1 MSFNISAWSI
11 KKPVPTI
18 VLFLIL
24 TVVGW
29 FSFISLGIDTNPNVD
44 IPAVSVTV
52 TQPGAGPVELESQV
66 TKKIEDAVAGL
77 GNIDNMISKVTDGNS
92 TTTINFLLGTNS
104 DRATNDVRNAIAQ
117 IRQSLPQDI
126 NDPIVQRLDFAG
138 GPIITYVVKSDRRSV
153 EELSNLVDQTISR
166 ALLAVKGVAQIKR
179 VGGVDREIRINLNPD
194 RLQSLGITAT
204 QVNDQIRAFNINLP
218 GGRAEL
224 GGSEQ
229 SIRTLGNAASVG
241 VLKTYEIVLPGGGS
255 VPLSSLGTVEDK
267 FGDVRQTASLNNQP
281 VVAFQVLRSTGSVM
295 VTVESGV
302 KAAVNELEKTL
313 PPDVKLDLIFT
324 RADVVRQSYEST
336 IDELIQA
343 SVLAVIVIMIFLR
356 DWRATL
362 ITAVALPLSM
372 IPTFAVQQALG
383 YTLNNMTLLALAL
396 AVGNLVDDAVVEI
409 ENMERHIAMGKSP
422 LQAAYDSSDEV
433 GLAVMASSATIIAV
447 FMPVA
452 FMGGIPGQF
461 FQPFGF
467 TVAISTIFSTLVAR
481 MVTPMMGAYL
491 LKDKDHTHHSKGTQE
506 QHQTRVIRFFNF
518 KFTLPTSK
526 QRTKKL
532 RTHNSATP
540 VRSSRETLSAVAHGG
555 NPQDR
560 AASPRDWLLST
571 IKPRGFQPYKLLL
584 QWALRHRLTTIA
596 IALAF
601 FIASLMLV
609 PLIPKGFVDD
619 GDYGLSSIA
628 IEIPPGSTL
637 ADMNQVVTQTTNILL
652 KNPVV
657 EQVLATED
665 LNTANLAVN
674 LKPKEERKIS
684 QKQFEEQIRP
694 LFQQIPGAR
703 ISFQSQ
709 VPGDSR
715 KGLSIVLRSENPEA
729 LRQAAEA
736 LEKQMRTLSGLVEV
750 SSSASL
756 VKPEILVIPDPQRA
770 ADLGVT
776 VQAIARTASLATIG
790 DNDANL
796 AKYNLSDRQIPIR
809 VQIDPKARA
818 DINNIKNLQV
828 PSQNGSLV
836 PLLAVADIR
845 FGSGPA
851 TINRYDR
858 ARQVAV
864 EANLQGIALG
874 EAVQAVNKL
883 PIMQNLPPGVVQ
895 QPSGG
900 AKIMQDIFR
909 GFGSALGLA
918 ILCIYAILVLLYN
931 NFFHPL
937 SIMAALPFC
946 LGGALVALM
955 LVQKPLGLYALIGIV
970 LLLGIVTKNSIL
982 LVDYTII
989 NMQEGKSQRQA
1000 LIEAGVSRLRPIMMT
1015 SLATIAGTLPL
1026 ALGIGAGSEVRQP
1039 MGIAIMG
1046 GFTTSTL
1053 LTLVVVPVIFSY
1065 IDNFQRWIINTLRYG
1080 FGKKPPRASSDEHE
1094 VISLP
1099 SEREKSAS

>member
-29 FSFISLGIDTNPNVD
+29 LSFISLGIDTNPNIDV
-44 IPAVSVTV
+44 PAVSVTV
-52 TQPGAGPVELESQV
+52 TQPGAGPAELESQV

-77 GNIDNMISKVTDGNS
+77 GNIDNLISSVSDGKS
-92 TTTINFLLGTNS
+92 TTTINFVLGTNS

-117 IRQSLPQDI
+117 IRQNLPQDI
-126 NDPIVQRLDFAG
+126 NDPVVQRLEFAG
-138 GPIITYVVKSDRRSV
+138 GPIIFYAVKSDQRSV
-153 EELSNLVDQTISR
+153 EELSNIVDQTISR
-166 ALLAVKGVAQIKR
+166 ALLAVKGVAQVKR
-179 VGGVDREIRINLNPD
+179 IGGVDREIRINLDPD

-204 QVNDQIRAFNINLP
+204 QVNDQIRALNINLP
-218 GGRAEL
+218 GGRAEV

-229 SIRTLGNAASVG
+229 AIRTLGSAASVN
-241 VLKTYEIVLPGGGS
+241 VLQTYEILLPNGGS
-255 VPLSSLGTVEDK
+255 VPLSSLGKVEDK
-267 FGDVRQTASLNNQP
+267 YADVRQTARLDNQP
-281 VVAFQVLRSTGSVM
+281 VVAFQVLRSTGSV
-295 VTVESGV
+295 VVSVEQGV
-302 KAAVNELEKTL
+302 KAAVAELQKTL
-313 PPDVKLDLIFT
+313 PPDIKIELIFT
-324 RADVVRQSYEST
+324 RADIIRQSYQST

-343 SVLAVIVIMIFLR
+343 SILAIIVILIFLR

-422 LQAAYDSSDEV
+422 WEAAFDSSDEV

-447 FMPVA
+447 FLPVA
-452 FMGGIPGQF
+452 FMGGVPGQF
-461 FQPFGF
+461 FQPFGV
-467 TVAISTIFSTLVAR
+467 TVAVSTIFSTMVAR
-481 MVTPMMGAYL
+481 MITPMMGAYL
-491 LKDKDHTHHSKGTQE
+491 LKDKK
-506 QHQTRVIRFFNF
+506 HQ
-518 KFTLPTSK
+518 S
-526 QRTKKL
+526 
-532 RTHNSATP
+532 SATDAKN
-540 VRSSRETLSAVAHGG
+540 RLS
-555 NPQDR
+555 QIFYR
-560 AASPRDWLLST
+560 Q
-571 IKPRGFQPYKLLL
+571 IKKQPAKHQFQPYKSLL
-584 QWALRHRLTTIA
+584 QTALRHKLTTIA
-596 IALAF
+596 IAMAF

-619 GDYGLSSIA
+619 GDFGISNVSI
-628 IEIPPGSTL
+628 EVPPGSTL
-637 ADMNQVVTQTTNILL
+637 EDVNKVVTQATDIIRQ
-652 KNPVV
+652 NPVV
-657 EQVLATED
+657 EKVLATEEINSAT
-665 LNTANLAVN
+665 LSIQ
-674 LKPKEERKIS
+674 LKPKEERNIS

-694 LFQQIPGAR
+694 LFQEIPGAR

-709 VPGDSR
+709 GPGDSR
-715 KGLSIVLRSENPEA
+715 KGLSIVLRSENPAA
-729 LRQAAEA
+729 LTQAAND
-736 LEKQMRTLSGLVEV
+736 LEQQMRNLPGLVEV
-750 SSSASL
+750 SSTASL
-756 VKPEILVIPDPQRA
+756 VKPEILVIPNPQRA

-796 AKYNLSDRQIPIR
+796 AKFNLSDRQIPIR
-809 VQIDPKARA
+809 IQINPTARA

-836 PLLAVADIR
+836 PLVAVADIK

-851 TINRYDR
+851 TISRYDR

-864 EANLQGIALG
+864 EANLQGISLG
-874 EAVQAVNKL
+874 EAVKTVNQL
-883 PIMQNLPPGVVQ
+883 PVMQNLPPGVVQ
-895 QPSGG
+895 QPSGS
-900 AKIMQDIFR
+900 AKIMQEIFGR
-909 GFGSALGLA
+909 FGGALALA
-918 ILCIYAILVLLYN
+918 IMCIYAILVLLYN
-931 NFFHPL
+931 NFLHPL

-955 LVQKPLGLYALIGIV
+955 IAQKPLGIYALIGIV
-970 LLLGIVTKNSIL
+970 LLMGIVTKNSIL

-989 NMQEGKSQRQA
+989 NMQEGQNQRQA

-1065 IDNFQRWIINTLRYG
+1065 IDNFQNWILNILRYG
-1080 FGKKPPRASSDEHE
+1080 FGKKPPVAEKE
-1094 VISLP
+1094 VRGVRSP
-1099 SEREKSAS
+1099 NKTSVSEIQN

>member
-18 VLFLIL
+18 VLFLVL

-29 FSFISLGIDTNPNVD
+29 FSFISLGIDINPNIDV
-44 IPAVSVTV
+44 PTVSIKV
-52 TQPGAGPVELESQV
+52 TQPGAGPAELESQV

-77 GNIDNMISKVTDGNS
+77 GNIDFMISTVSDGNS
-92 TTTINFLLGTNS
+92 KTTINFVLGTDS
-104 DRATNDVRNAIAQ
+104 DRGTNDVRNAIAQ
-117 IRQSLPQDI
+117 IRQDLPQDI
-126 NDPIVQRLDFAG
+126 NDPVVERLDFSG
-138 GPIITYVVKSDRRSV
+138 GPVITYAVKSDRRSV

-166 ALLAVKGVAQIKR
+166 ALLGVRGVAQIQR

-194 RLQSLGITAT
+194 RLQSLAITAT
-204 QVNDQIRAFNINLP
+204 QVNDQIRALNINLP
-218 GGRAEL
+218 GGRAEV

-229 SIRTLGNAASVG
+229 SIRTLGSATSVDI
-241 VLKTYEIVLPGGGS
+241 LKTYEILLPQGGS

-267 FGDVRQTASLNNQP
+267 FGDVRQAASLNNQP
-281 VVAFQVLRSTGSVM
+281 VVAFQVLRSTGSVL
-295 VTVESGV
+295 VTVEQGV
-302 KAAVNELEKTL
+302 KAAIKELEKTL

-324 RADVVRQSYEST
+324 RADIVRQSYQST

-343 SVLAVIVIMIFLR
+343 SVLAVIVILVFLR
-356 DWRATL
+356 NWRATL
-362 ITAVALPLSM
+362 ITAVALPLSI

-409 ENMERHIAMGKSP
+409 ENMERHMAMGKSAWE
-422 LQAAYDSSDEV
+422 AAFESSDEV
-433 GLAVMASSATIIAV
+433 GLAVIASSATIIAV
-447 FMPVA
+447 FLPVA

-461 FQPFGF
+461 FQPFGV
-467 TVAISTIFSTLVAR
+467 TVAVSTIFSTLVAR

-491 LKDKDHTHHSKGTQE
+491 LKESEGQ
-506 QHQTRVIRFFNF
+506 RGVIKIFNF
-518 KFTLPTSK
+518 KFTLPGGGKGS
-526 QRTKKL
+526 KKL
-532 RTHNSATP
+532 ITEKR
-540 VRSSRETLSAVAHGG
+540 
-555 NPQDR
+555 Q
-560 AASPRDWLLST
+560 
-571 IKPRGFQPYKLLL
+571 GFQPYRSLL
-584 QWALRHRLTTIA
+584 QWALRHRLTTMA

-619 GDYGLSSIA
+619 GDFGISNVSI
-628 IEIPPGSTL
+628 ELPPGSTL
-637 ADMNQVVTQTTNILL
+637 EDVNKVVTQATDIIRQ
-652 KNPVV
+652 NPVV
-657 EQVLATED
+657 ERVLATEQI
-665 LNTANLAVN
+665 NSATLAIN
-674 LKPKEERKIS
+674 LKPREERNIS
-684 QKQFEEQIRP
+684 QKQFEEQVRP
-694 LFQQIPGAR
+694 SFGQIPGAR

-709 VPGDSR
+709 SPGDSR
-715 KGLSIVLRSENPEA
+715 KGLSIVLRSENPQA
-729 LRQAAEA
+729 LNQAADA
-736 LEKQMRTLSGLVEV
+736 LEKQMRSIAGLVEV
-750 SSSASL
+750 SSTASL
-756 VKPEILVIPDPQRA
+756 VKPEILVIPNPQRA

-796 AKYNLSDRQIPIR
+796 AKFNLSDRQIPIR

-818 DINNIKNLQV
+818 DINTITNLQV
-828 PSQNGSLV
+828 SSQNGRLV
-836 PLLAVADIR
+836 PLVAVADIR

-864 EANLQGIALG
+864 EANLQGISLG
-874 EAVQAVNKL
+874 EAVQTINKL
-883 PIMQNLPPGVVQ
+883 PVMQNLPSGVIQ
-895 QPSGG
+895 QPSGS
-900 AKIMQDIFR
+900 AKIMQDIFGR
-909 GFGSALGLA
+909 FGGALGLA
-918 ILCIYAILVLLYN
+918 LMCIYAILVLLYN
-931 NFFHPL
+931 NFLHPL

-955 LVQKPLGLYALIGIV
+955 VAQKPLGIYALIGIV

-989 NMQEGKSQRQA
+989 NMQSGKTQRQA
-1000 LIEAGVSRLRPIMMT
+1000 LIESGVSRLRPILMT
-1015 SLATIAGTLPL
+1015 SFATIAGILPL

-1053 LTLVVVPVIFSY
+1053 KIT
-1065 IDNFQRWIINTLRYG
+1065 G
-1080 FGKKPPRASSDEHE
+1080 SSTSD
-1094 VISLP
+1094 L
-1099 SEREKSAS
+1099 

>member
-29 FSFISLGIDTNPNVD
+29 FSFMSLGIDTNPNIDVPTVL
-44 IPAVSVTV
+44 IKV
-52 TQPGAGPVELESQV
+52 TQPGAGPAELESQV

-77 GNIDNMISKVTDGNS
+77 GNIDYMISTVSDGNS
-92 TTTINFLLGTNS
+92 KTTINFVLGTDS

-117 IRQSLPQDI
+117 IRQDLPQDI
-126 NDPIVQRLDFAG
+126 NDPIVERLEFSG
-138 GPIITYVVKSDRRSV
+138 GPVITYAVKSDRRSV

-166 ALLAVKGVAQIKR
+166 ALLGVRGVAQIQR

-194 RLQSLGITAT
+194 RLQSLAITAT
-204 QVNDQIRAFNINLP
+204 QVNDQIRALNINLP
-218 GGRAEL
+218 GGRAEV

-229 SIRTLGNAASVG
+229 SIRTLGSATSVDI
-241 VLKTYEIVLPGGGS
+241 LKTYEIVLPQGGS

-267 FGDVRQTASLNNQP
+267 FGDVRQAARLNNQP
-281 VVAFQVLRSTGSVM
+281 VVAFQVLRSTGSVL
-295 VTVESGV
+295 VTVEEGV
-302 KAAVNELEKTL
+302 KAAVKQLEKTL

-324 RADVVRQSYEST
+324 RADIVRQSYQST

-343 SVLAVIVIMIFLR
+343 SVLAVIVILVFLR

-362 ITAVALPLSM
+362 ITAVALPLSI

-409 ENMERHIAMGKSP
+409 ENMERHIAMGKSAWE
-422 LQAAYDSSDEV
+422 AAFESSDEV
-433 GLAVMASSATIIAV
+433 GLAVIASSATIIAV
-447 FMPVA
+447 FLPVA

-461 FQPFGF
+461 FQPFGV
-467 TVAISTIFSTLVAR
+467 TVAVSTIFSTLVAR

-491 LKDKDHTHHSKGTQE
+491 LKEAEGQGGRRAE
-506 QHQTRVIRFFNF
+506 GQRGVIKIFNF
-518 KFTLPTSK
+518 KFTLPG
-526 QRTKKL
+526 
-532 RTHNSATP
+532 
-540 VRSSRETLSAVAHGG
+540 GG
-555 NPQDR
+555 NGSRKLGDEKRQ
-560 AASPRDWLLST
+560 
-571 IKPRGFQPYKLLL
+571 GFQPYRSLL
-584 QWALRHRLTTIA
+584 QWALRHRLTTMA

-601 FIASLMLV
+601 FIASAMLV

-619 GDYGLSSIA
+619 GDFGISNVSI
-628 IEIPPGSTL
+628 ELPPGSTL
-637 ADMNQVVTQTTNILL
+637 SDVNKVVTQATDLIRQ
-652 KNPVV
+652 NPVV
-657 EQVLATED
+657 ERVLATEEI
-665 LNTANLAVN
+665 NSASLAIN
-674 LKPKEERKIS
+674 LKPREERNIS
-684 QKQFEEQIRP
+684 QKQFEEQVRP
-694 LFQQIPGAR
+694 SFEQIPGAR

-709 VPGDSR
+709 SPGDSR
-715 KGLSIVLRSENPEA
+715 KALSIVLRSENPEA
-729 LRQAAEA
+729 LNQAADA
-736 LEKQMRTLSGLVEV
+736 LEKQMRSLAGLVEV
-750 SSSASL
+750 ASTASL
-756 VKPEILVIPDPQRA
+756 VKPEILVIPNPQRA

-796 AKYNLSDRQIPIR
+796 AKFNLSDRQIPIR
-809 VQIDPKARA
+809 VQIDPQARA
-818 DINNIKNLQV
+818 DINTITNLQV
-828 PSQNGSLV
+828 PSQNGRLV
-836 PLLAVADIR
+836 PLIAVADIR

-864 EANLQGIALG
+864 EANLQGLSLG
-874 EAVQAVNKL
+874 EAVQTINQL
-883 PIMQNLPPGVVQ
+883 PAMQNLPPGVVQ
-895 QPSGG
+895 QPSGS
-900 AKIMQDIFR
+900 AKIMQDIFGR
-909 GFGSALGLA
+909 FGGALGLA
-918 ILCIYAILVLLYN
+918 LMCIYAILVLLYN
-931 NFFHPL
+931 NFLHPL

-955 LVQKPLGLYALIGIV
+955 VAQKPLGIYALIGIV

-989 NMQEGKSQRQA
+989 NMQEGKTQRQA
-1000 LIEAGVSRLRPIMMT
+1000 LIESGVSRLRPILMT
-1015 SLATIAGTLPL
+1015 SFATIAGILPL

-1065 IDNFQRWIINTLRYG
+1065 IDNFQTWIMDTMRDG
-1080 FGKKPPRASSDEHE
+1080 FGKKPSR
-1094 VISLP
+1094 
-1099 SEREKSAS
+1099 

>member
-24 TVVGW
+24 TIVGW
-29 FSFISLGIDTNPNVD
+29 FSFTSLGIDTNPNVD
-44 IPAVSVTV
+44 IPAVSVIV
-52 TQPGAGPVELESQV
+52 TQPGAGPAELESQV

-138 GPIITYVVKSDRRSV
+138 GPIMTYVVKSDRLSV
-153 EELSNLVDQTISR
+153 EELSNLTDQTISR

-179 VGGVDREIRINLNPD
+179 VGGVDREIRINLDPN

-204 QVNDQIRAFNINLP
+204 QVNDQVRALNINLP

-229 SIRTLGNAASVG
+229 SIRTLGSAASVN
-241 VLKTYEIVLPGGGS
+241 VLKTYEIILPAGGS
-255 VPLSSLGTVEDK
+255 VPLSSLGTVEDQ
-267 FGDVRQTASLNNQP
+267 FGDIRQTASLNNKP

-302 KAAVNELEKTL
+302 KAAVQELEKTL
-313 PPDVKLDLIFT
+313 PPDVKLDLVFT

-343 SVLAVIVIMIFLR
+343 SVLAVIVIMLFLR

-409 ENMERHIAMGKSP
+409 ENMERHMAMGKSAM
-422 LQAAYDSSDEV
+422 QAAYESSEEV

-447 FMPVA
+447 FLPVA

-491 LKDKDHTHHSKGTQE
+491 LKDKDQTQKKARFIPFFNSKFKLSTHHNK
-506 QHQTRVIRFFNF
+506 N
-518 KFTLPTSK
+518 
-526 QRTKKL
+526 KK
-532 RTHNSATP
+532 
-540 VRSSRETLSAVAHGG
+540 
-555 NPQDR
+555 
-560 AASPRDWLLST
+560 LST
-571 IKPRGFQPYKLLL
+571 IKPRRFQPYKSLL

-596 IALAF
+596 IAIAF
-601 FIASLMLV
+601 FMASVMLV
-609 PLIPKGFVDD
+609 PMIPKGFVDD

-637 ADMNQVVTQTTNILL
+637 ADMNQVVTKTTNILL
-652 KNPVV
+652 KNPYVAQVV
-657 EQVLATED
+657 ATED
-665 LNTANLAVN
+665 LSTATLAVN

-715 KGLSIVLRSENPEA
+715 KGLSIVLRSENPQA
-729 LRQAAEA
+729 LSQASEA
-736 LEKQMRTLSGLVEV
+736 LEKQMRTIPGLVEV

-809 VQIDPKARA
+809 VQIDPRARA

-931 NFFHPL
+931 NFLHPL

-955 LVQKPLGLYALIGIV
+955 VMQKPLGLYALIGIV
-970 LLLGIVTKNSIL
+970 LLLGVVTKNSIL

-1015 SLATIAGTLPL
+1015 SMATIAGTLPL
-1026 ALGIGAGSEVRQP
+1026 ALGIGVGSEVRQP

-1065 IDNFQRWIINTLRYG
+1065 IDNFQRWIMNTLRYG
-1080 FGKKPPRASSDEHE
+1080 FGKKPPRPASGEHE

>member
-29 FSFISLGIDTNPNVD
+29 FSFISLGIDTNPNIDV
-44 IPAVSVTV
+44 PAVSVIV
-52 TQPGAGPVELESQV
+52 TQPGAGPAELESQV

-77 GNIDNMISKVTDGNS
+77 GNIDNMISTVSDGS
-92 TTTINFLLGTNS
+92 SRTTINFVLGTNS

-138 GPIITYVVKSDRRSV
+138 GPIITYAVKSDQRSV

-179 VGGVDREIRINLNPD
+179 VGGVDREIRINLNAD

-218 GGRAEL
+218 GGRAEV

-229 SIRTLGNAASVG
+229 SIRTLGSAKSTSV
-241 VLKTYEIVLPGGGS
+241 LQTYEILLPQGGS

-267 FGDVRQTASLNNQP
+267 FADVRQAARLNNQP
-281 VVAFQVLRSTGSVM
+281 VVAFQVLRSTGSVT
-295 VTVESGV
+295 VTVEEGV
-302 KAAVNELEKTL
+302 KAAVAQLQKTL
-313 PPDVKLDLIFT
+313 PSDVKLDLIFT
-324 RADVVRQSYEST
+324 RADVVRQSYDST

-343 SVLAVIVIMIFLR
+343 SVLAILVILLFLR

-409 ENMERHIAMGKSP
+409 ENMERHMAMGKSAK
-422 LQAAYDSSDEV
+422 QAAFESSDEV
-433 GLAVMASSATIIAV
+433 GLAVMASAATIIAV
-447 FMPVA
+447 FLPVA

-461 FQPFGF
+461 FQPFGV
-467 TVAISTIFSTLVAR
+467 TVAVSTIFSTLVAR
-481 MVTPMMGAYL
+481 MITPMMGAYL
-491 LKDKDHTHHSKGTQE
+491 LKEKQHTPSSQAKM
-506 QHQTRVIRFFNF
+506 RLAKLFNL
-518 KFTLPTSK
+518 KSGV
-526 QRTKKL
+526 QR
-532 RTHNSATP
+532 
-540 VRSSRETLSAVAHGG
+540 
-555 NPQDR
+555 Q
-560 AASPRDWLLST
+560 
-571 IKPRGFQPYKLLL
+571 RGFQPYKWLL
-584 QWALRHRLTTIA
+584 QSALRHRLTTIA

-609 PLIPKGFVDD
+609 PLIPKGFVDE
-619 GDYGLSSIA
+619 GDFGISTIA
-628 IEIPPGSTL
+628 IELPPGSTL
-637 ADMNQVVTQTTNILL
+637 EDVNKVATQTTDLIRN
-652 KNPVV
+652 NPVV
-657 EQVLATED
+657 ESVLATEEINAAT
-665 LNTANLAVN
+665 LTVL
-674 LKPKEERKIS
+674 LKPKSERRIS
-684 QKQFEEQIRP
+684 QKQFQEEIRP
-694 LFQQIPGAR
+694 LFEQIPGAR

-709 VPGDSR
+709 SPGDSR
-715 KGLSIVLRSENPEA
+715 KGLSIVLSSENPQA
-729 LRQAAEA
+729 LYQSADA
-736 LEKQMRTLSGLVEV
+736 LEKQMRGISGLVEV
-750 SSSASL
+750 SSTASL
-756 VKPEILVIPDPQRA
+756 VKPEIVVIPNPQRA

-776 VQAIARTASLATIG
+776 VSAIARTASLATIG

-796 AKYNLSDRQIPIR
+796 AKFNLSDRQIPIR
-809 VQIDPKARA
+809 VQIDPQARTN
-818 DINNIKNLQV
+818 INTLKNLQV
-828 PSQNGSLV
+828 PSQNGSLI

-851 TINRYDR
+851 SINRYDR

-864 EANLQGIALG
+864 EANLQGISLG
-874 EAVQAVNKL
+874 EAVQAVNNL
-883 PIMQNLPPGVVQ
+883 PALQNLPPGVAQ
-895 QPSGG
+895 QPSGS
-900 AKIMQDIFR
+900 AKIMQDIFTR
-909 GFGSALGLA
+909 FGGALALA
-918 ILCIYAILVLLYN
+918 VMCIYAILVLLYN
-931 NFFHPL
+931 NFLHPV

-946 LGGALVALM
+946 LGGALVGLM
-955 LVQKPLGLYALIGIV
+955 VAQKPLGIYALIGIV

-989 NMQEGKSQRQA
+989 NMQEGKSQRHA

-1026 ALGIGAGSEVRQP
+1026 ALGIGTGSEVRQP

-1053 LTLVVVPVIFSY
+1053 LTLIVVPVIFTY
-1065 IDNFQRWIINTLRYG
+1065 FDDFQNWILNTLHYG
-1080 FGKKPPRASSDEHE
+1080 FPKQRSRHSAEEHE
-1094 VISLP
+1094 VIN
-1099 SEREKSAS
+1099 

>member
-29 FSFISLGIDTNPNVD
+29 FSFISLGIDTNPNIDV
-44 IPAVSVTV
+44 PTVSIKV
-52 TQPGAGPVELESQV
+52 TQPGAGPAELESQV

-77 GNIDNMISKVTDGNS
+77 GNIDYMISTVSDGNS
-92 TTTINFLLGTNS
+92 KTTINFVLGTDS

-117 IRQSLPQDI
+117 IRQDLPQDI
-126 NDPIVQRLDFAG
+126 NDPIVERLEFSG
-138 GPIITYVVKSDRRSV
+138 GPVITYAVKSDRRSV

-166 ALLAVKGVAQIKR
+166 ALLGVRGVAQIQR

-194 RLQSLGITAT
+194 RLQSLAITAT
-204 QVNDQIRAFNINLP
+204 QVNDQIRALNINLP
-218 GGRAEL
+218 GGRAEV

-229 SIRTLGNAASVG
+229 SIRTLGSAVSVDI
-241 VLKTYEIVLPGGGS
+241 LKTYEIVLPQGGS

-267 FGDVRQTASLNNQP
+267 FGDVRQAARLNNQP
-281 VVAFQVLRSTGSVM
+281 VVAFQVLRSTGSVL
-295 VTVESGV
+295 VTVEEGV
-302 KAAVNELEKTL
+302 KAAVKQLEKTL

-324 RADVVRQSYEST
+324 RADIVRQSYQST

-343 SVLAVIVIMIFLR
+343 SVLAVIVILVFLR

-362 ITAVALPLSM
+362 ITAVALPLSI

-409 ENMERHIAMGKSP
+409 ENMERHIAMGKSAWE
-422 LQAAYDSSDEV
+422 AAFESSDEV
-433 GLAVMASSATIIAV
+433 GLAVIASSATIIAV
-447 FMPVA
+447 FLPVA

-461 FQPFGF
+461 FQPFGV
-467 TVAISTIFSTLVAR
+467 TVAVSTIFSTLVAR

-491 LKDKDHTHHSKGTQE
+491 LKEKEGHTSTTLSGRGAEGQ
-506 QHQTRVIRFFNF
+506 RGVIKIFNF
-518 KFTLPTSK
+518 KFTLPG
-526 QRTKKL
+526 
-532 RTHNSATP
+532 
-540 VRSSRETLSAVAHGG
+540 GG
-555 NPQDR
+555 NGSRKLGDEKRQ
-560 AASPRDWLLST
+560 
-571 IKPRGFQPYKLLL
+571 GFQPYRSLL
-584 QWALRHRLTTIA
+584 QWALRHRLTTMA

-601 FIASLMLV
+601 FIASAMLV

-619 GDYGLSSIA
+619 GDFGISNVSI
-628 IEIPPGSTL
+628 ELPPGSTL
-637 ADMNQVVTQTTNILL
+637 EDVNKVVTQATDIIRQ
-652 KNPVV
+652 NPVV
-657 EQVLATED
+657 ERVLATEEI
-665 LNTANLAVN
+665 NSASLAIN
-674 LKPKEERKIS
+674 LKPREERNIS
-684 QKQFEEQIRP
+684 QKQFEEQVRP
-694 LFQQIPGAR
+694 DFEQIPGAR

-709 VPGDSR
+709 SPGDSR

-729 LRQAAEA
+729 LNQAADA
-736 LEKQMRTLSGLVEV
+736 LEKQMRSLAGLVEV
-750 SSSASL
+750 ASTASL
-756 VKPEILVIPDPQRA
+756 VKPEILVIPNPQRA

-790 DNDANL
+790 DNEANL
-796 AKYNLSDRQIPIR
+796 AKFNLSDRQIPIR
-809 VQIDPKARA
+809 VQIDPQART
-818 DINNIKNLQV
+818 DINTITNLQV
-828 PSQNGSLV
+828 PSQNGRLV
-836 PLLAVADIR
+836 PLVAVADIR

-864 EANLQGIALG
+864 EANLQGLSLG
-874 EAVQAVNKL
+874 EAVQTINKL
-883 PIMQNLPPGVVQ
+883 PAMQNLPPGVVQ
-895 QPSGG
+895 QPSGS
-900 AKIMQDIFR
+900 AKIMQDIFGR
-909 GFGSALGLA
+909 FGGALGLA
-918 ILCIYAILVLLYN
+918 LMCIYAILVLLYN
-931 NFFHPL
+931 NFLHPL

-955 LVQKPLGLYALIGIV
+955 VAQKPLGIYALIGIV

-989 NMQEGKSQRQA
+989 NMQEGKTQRQA
-1000 LIEAGVSRLRPIMMT
+1000 LIESGVSRLRPILMT
-1015 SLATIAGTLPL
+1015 SFATIAGILPL

-1065 IDNFQRWIINTLRYG
+1065 IDNFQTWILHTLRDG
-1080 FGKKPPRASSDEHE
+1080 FGKKPSR
-1094 VISLP
+1094 
-1099 SEREKSAS
+1099 

>member
-29 FSFISLGIDTNPNVD
+29 LSFISLGIDTNPNIDV
-44 IPAVSVTV
+44 PAVSVTV
-52 TQPGAGPVELESQV
+52 TQPGAGPAELESQV

-77 GNIDNMISKVTDGNS
+77 GNIDNMISSVSDGKS
-92 TTTINFLLGTNS
+92 TTTINFVLGTNS

-117 IRQSLPQDI
+117 IRQNLPQDI
-126 NDPIVQRLDFAG
+126 NDPVVQRLEFAG
-138 GPIITYVVKSDRRSV
+138 GPIIFYAVKSDQRSV
-153 EELSNLVDQTISR
+153 EELSNIVDQTISR
-166 ALLAVKGVAQIKR
+166 ALLAVKGVAQVKR
-179 VGGVDREIRINLNPD
+179 IGGVDREIRINLDPD

-204 QVNDQIRAFNINLP
+204 QVNDQIRALNINLP
-218 GGRAEL
+218 GGRAEV

-229 SIRTLGNAASVG
+229 TIRTLGSAASVN
-241 VLKTYEIVLPGGGS
+241 VLQTYEILLPNGGS

-267 FGDVRQTASLNNQP
+267 YADVRQNARLDNQP
-281 VVAFQVLRSTGSVM
+281 VVAFQVLRSTGSV
-295 VTVESGV
+295 VVSVEQGV
-302 KAAVNELEKTL
+302 KAAVAELQKTL
-313 PPDVKLDLIFT
+313 PPDIKIDLIFT
-324 RADVVRQSYEST
+324 RADIIRQSYQST

-343 SVLAVIVIMIFLR
+343 SILAIIVILIFLR

-422 LQAAYDSSDEV
+422 WEAAFDSSDEV

-447 FMPVA
+447 FLPVA
-452 FMGGIPGQF
+452 FMGGVPGQF
-461 FQPFGF
+461 FQPFGV
-467 TVAISTIFSTLVAR
+467 TVAVSTIFSTMVAR
-481 MVTPMMGAYL
+481 MITPMMGAYL
-491 LKDKDHTHHSKGTQE
+491 LKEKTHKS
-506 QHQTRVIRFFNF
+506 
-518 KFTLPTSK
+518 
-526 QRTKKL
+526 
-532 RTHNSATP
+532 SATYAKN
-540 VRSSRETLSAVAHGG
+540 RLS
-555 NPQDR
+555 QIFYR
-560 AASPRDWLLST
+560 Q
-571 IKPRGFQPYKLLL
+571 IKKQKPKHQFQPYKSLL
-584 QWALRHRLTTIA
+584 QTALRHKLTTLA
-596 IALAF
+596 IAMAF

-619 GDYGLSSIA
+619 GDFGISNVSI
-628 IEIPPGSTL
+628 EVPPGSTL
-637 ADMNQVVTQTTNILL
+637 EDVNKVVTQATDIIRQ
-652 KNPVV
+652 NPVV
-657 EQVLATED
+657 EKVLATEEINSAT
-665 LNTANLAVN
+665 LSIQ
-674 LKPKEERKIS
+674 LKPKEERHIS

-694 LFQQIPGAR
+694 LFQEIPGAR

-709 VPGDSR
+709 GPGDSR

-729 LRQAAEA
+729 LTQAAND
-736 LEKQMRTLSGLVEV
+736 LEKQMRNLPGLVEV
-750 SSSASL
+750 SSTASL
-756 VKPEILVIPDPQRA
+756 VKPEILVIPNPQRA

-796 AKYNLSDRQIPIR
+796 AKFNLSDRQIPIR
-809 VQIDPKARA
+809 VQIDPTARA
-818 DINNIKNLQV
+818 DINTIKNLQV

-836 PLLAVADIR
+836 PLVAVADIK

-851 TINRYDR
+851 TISRYDR

-864 EANLQGIALG
+864 EANLQGISLG
-874 EAVQAVNKL
+874 EAVKAVNQL
-883 PIMQNLPPGVVQ
+883 PAMQNLPPGVAQ
-895 QPSGG
+895 QPSGS
-900 AKIMQDIFR
+900 AKIMQDIFGR
-909 GFGSALGLA
+909 FGGALALA
-918 ILCIYAILVLLYN
+918 VMCIYAILVLLYN
-931 NFFHPL
+931 NFLHPL

-955 LVQKPLGLYALIGIV
+955 VAQKPLGIYALIGIV

-989 NMQEGKSQRQA
+989 NMQEGKNQRQA

-1065 IDNFQRWIINTLRYG
+1065 IDNFQTWILNTLRYG
-1080 FGKKPPRASSDEHE
+1080 FGKKPPAA
-1094 VISLP
+1094 
-1099 SEREKSAS
+1099 EREVRGVRSPNNTSVSEIQN

>member
-18 VLFLIL
+18 VLFLVL

-29 FSFISLGIDTNPNVD
+29 FSFISLGIDINPNIDV
-44 IPAVSVTV
+44 PTVSIKV
-52 TQPGAGPVELESQV
+52 TQPGAGPAELESQV

-77 GNIDNMISKVTDGNS
+77 GNIDFMISTVSDGNS
-92 TTTINFLLGTNS
+92 KTTINFVLGTDS

-117 IRQSLPQDI
+117 IRQDLPQDI
-126 NDPIVQRLDFAG
+126 NDPIVERLDFSG
-138 GPIITYVVKSDRRSV
+138 GPVITYAVKSDRRSV

-166 ALLAVKGVAQIKR
+166 ALLGVRGVAQIQR

-194 RLQSLGITAT
+194 RLQSLAITAT
-204 QVNDQIRAFNINLP
+204 QVNDQIRALNINLP
-218 GGRAEL
+218 GGRAEV

-229 SIRTLGNAASVG
+229 SIRTLGSATSVDI
-241 VLKTYEIVLPGGGS
+241 LKTYEILLPQGGS

-267 FGDVRQTASLNNQP
+267 FGDVRQAASLNNQP
-281 VVAFQVLRSTGSVM
+281 VVAFQVLRSTGSVL
-295 VTVESGV
+295 VTVEQGV
-302 KAAVNELEKTL
+302 KAAIKELEKTL

-324 RADVVRQSYEST
+324 RADIVRQSYQST

-343 SVLAVIVIMIFLR
+343 SVLAVIVILVFLR

-362 ITAVALPLSM
+362 ITAVALPLSI

-409 ENMERHIAMGKSP
+409 ENMERHMAMGKSAWE
-422 LQAAYDSSDEV
+422 AAFDSSDEV
-433 GLAVMASSATIIAV
+433 GLAVIASSATIIAV
-447 FMPVA
+447 FLPVA

-461 FQPFGF
+461 FQPFGV
-467 TVAISTIFSTLVAR
+467 TVAVSTIFSTLVAR

-491 LKDKDHTHHSKGTQE
+491 LQKAEGQRNKG
-506 QHQTRVIRFFNF
+506 VIKLFNF
-518 KFTLPTSK
+518 KFTLPGSGNGS
-526 QRTKKL
+526 RKL
-532 RTHNSATP
+532 ITEKR
-540 VRSSRETLSAVAHGG
+540 
-555 NPQDR
+555 Q
-560 AASPRDWLLST
+560 
-571 IKPRGFQPYKLLL
+571 GFQPYRSLL
-584 QWALRHRLTTIA
+584 QWALRHRLTTMA

-619 GDYGLSSIA
+619 GDFGISNVSI
-628 IEIPPGSTL
+628 ELPPGSTL
-637 ADMNQVVTQTTNILL
+637 EDVNKVVTQATDIIRQ
-652 KNPVV
+652 NPVV
-657 EQVLATED
+657 ERVLATEQINSAT
-665 LNTANLAVN
+665 LTIN
-674 LKPKEERKIS
+674 LKPREERNIS
-684 QKQFEEQIRP
+684 QKQFEEQVRP
-694 LFQQIPGAR
+694 SFGQIPGAR

-709 VPGDSR
+709 SPGDSR
-715 KGLSIVLRSENPEA
+715 KGLSIVLRSENPQA
-729 LRQAAEA
+729 LNQAADA
-736 LEKQMRTLSGLVEV
+736 LEKQMRSIAGLVEV
-750 SSSASL
+750 SSTASL
-756 VKPEILVIPDPQRA
+756 VKPEILVIPNPQRA

-796 AKYNLSDRQIPIR
+796 AKFNLSDRQIPIR

-818 DINNIKNLQV
+818 DINTITNLQV
-828 PSQNGSLV
+828 SSQNGRLV
-836 PLLAVADIR
+836 PLVAVADIR

-864 EANLQGIALG
+864 EANLQGISLG
-874 EAVQAVNKL
+874 EAVQTINKL
-883 PIMQNLPPGVVQ
+883 PVMQNLPSGVIQ
-895 QPSGG
+895 QPSGS
-900 AKIMQDIFR
+900 AKIMQDIFGR
-909 GFGSALGLA
+909 FGGALGLA
-918 ILCIYAILVLLYN
+918 LMCIYAILVLLYN
-931 NFFHPL
+931 NFLHPL

-955 LVQKPLGLYALIGIV
+955 VAQKPLGIYALIGIV

-989 NMQEGKSQRQA
+989 NMQEGKTQRQA
-1000 LIEAGVSRLRPIMMT
+1000 LIESGVSRLRPILMT
-1015 SLATIAGTLPL
+1015 SFATIAGILPL

-1065 IDNFQRWIINTLRYG
+1065 IDNFQNWIKDTLRYG
-1080 FGKKPPRASSDEHE
+1080 FGKKPLRP
-1094 VISLP
+1094 
-1099 SEREKSAS
+1099 

>member
-24 TVVGW
+24 TVIGW
-29 FSFISLGIDTNPNVD
+29 FSFISLGIDTNPNIDV
-44 IPAVSVTV
+44 PTVSITV
-52 TQPGAGPVELESQV
+52 TQPGAGPAELESQV

-77 GNIDNMISKVTDGNS
+77 GNIDNMISTVSDGKS
-92 TTTINFLLGTNS
+92 TTTINFILGTNS

-117 IRQSLPQDI
+117 IRQNLPQDI
-126 NDPIVQRLDFAG
+126 NDPIVKRLEFSG
-138 GPIITYVVKSDRRSV
+138 GPIIFYAVKSDKRSV

-166 ALLAVKGVAQIKR
+166 ALLAVKGVAQVKR
-179 VGGVDREIRINLNPD
+179 IGGVDREIRINLDPD
-194 RLQSLGITAT
+194 RLQSLGITST

-218 GGRAEL
+218 GGRAEV

-229 SIRTLGNAASVG
+229 TIRTLGSAASVN
-241 VLKTYEIVLPGGGS
+241 VLQTYEIILPSGGS

-267 FGDVRQTASLNNQP
+267 FADVRQTARLDNQP
-281 VVAFQVLRSTGSVM
+281 VVAFQILRSTGSV
-295 VTVESGV
+295 VVSVEEGV
-302 KAAVNELEKTL
+302 KAAVAELQKTL
-313 PPDVKLDLIFT
+313 PPDVKVDLIFT
-324 RADVVRQSYEST
+324 RADIIRQSYQST

-343 SVLAVIVIMIFLR
+343 SVLAVIVILIFLR

-409 ENMERHIAMGKSP
+409 ENMERHMAMGKSAWE
-422 LQAAYDSSDEV
+422 AAFDSSDEV

-447 FMPVA
+447 FLPVA

-461 FQPFGF
+461 FQPFGV
-467 TVAISTIFSTLVAR
+467 TVAVSTIFSTMVAR
-481 MVTPMMGAYL
+481 MITPMMGAYL
-491 LKDKDHTHHSKGTQE
+491 LKEKAQPSAMQAKTRLGRLFYRQSKIQQPKQHS
-506 QHQTRVIRFFNF
+506 
-518 KFTLPTSK
+518 
-526 QRTKKL
+526 
-532 RTHNSATP
+532 
-540 VRSSRETLSAVAHGG
+540 
-555 NPQDR
+555 
-560 AASPRDWLLST
+560 
-571 IKPRGFQPYKLLL
+571 QPYKSLL
-584 QWALRHRLTTIA
+584 QAALRHKLTTIA
-596 IALAF
+596 IAVAF

-619 GDYGLSSIA
+619 GDFGISNVSI
-628 IEIPPGSTL
+628 EVPPGSTL
-637 ADMNQVVTQTTNILL
+637 ADVNKVVTQATDII
-652 KNPVV
+652 KENPVV
-657 EQVLATED
+657 EKVLATEEINSAT
-665 LNTANLAVN
+665 LSIQ
-674 LKPKEERKIS
+674 LKPKEERNIS

-694 LFQQIPGAR
+694 LFQEIPGAR

-709 VPGDSR
+709 GPGDSR

-729 LRQAAEA
+729 LTQAADD
-736 LEKQMRTLSGLVEV
+736 LEKQMRNIPGLVEV
-750 SSSASL
+750 SSTASL
-756 VKPEILVIPDPQRA
+756 VKPEILVIPNPQRA

-790 DNDANL
+790 DNDASL
-796 AKYNLSDRQIPIR
+796 AKFNLSDRQIPIR
-809 VQIDPKARA
+809 VQIDPAARA
-818 DINNIKNLQV
+818 DINTIKNLQV

-836 PLLAVADIR
+836 PLVAVADIR

-864 EANLQGIALG
+864 EANLQGISLG
-874 EAVQAVNKL
+874 EAVQAVNQL
-883 PIMQNLPPGVVQ
+883 PAMQNLPQGVAQ
-895 QPSGG
+895 QPSGS
-900 AKIMQDIFR
+900 AKIMQEIFGR
-909 GFGSALGLA
+909 FGGALALA
-918 ILCIYAILVLLYN
+918 IMCIYAILVLLYN
-931 NFFHPL
+931 NFLQPL

-955 LVQKPLGLYALIGIV
+955 VAQKPLGIYALIGVV

-989 NMQEGKSQRQA
+989 NMQEGKNQRQA

-1065 IDNFQRWIINTLRYG
+1065 IDNFQTWILNTLGYG
-1080 FGKKPPRASSDEHE
+1080 FGKKPQPPANEKVMSVRSQGTS
-1094 VISLP
+1094 V
-1099 SEREKSAS
+1099 SEIQN

>member
-29 FSFISLGIDTNPNVD
+29 FSFISLGIDTNPNIDVPTVL
-44 IPAVSVTV
+44 IKV
-52 TQPGAGPVELESQV
+52 TQPGAGPAELESQV

-77 GNIDNMISKVTDGNS
+77 GNIDYMISTVSDGNS
-92 TTTINFLLGTNS
+92 QTTINFVLGTDS

-117 IRQSLPQDI
+117 IRQDLPQDI
-126 NDPIVQRLDFAG
+126 NDPIVERLEFAG
-138 GPIITYVVKSDRRSV
+138 GPVITYAVKSDRRSV

-166 ALLAVKGVAQIKR
+166 TLLGVRGVAQIQR

-194 RLQSLGITAT
+194 RLQSLAITAT
-204 QVNDQIRAFNINLP
+204 QVNDQIRALNINLP
-218 GGRAEL
+218 GGRAEV

-229 SIRTLGNAASVG
+229 SIRTLGSATSVDI
-241 VLKTYEIVLPGGGS
+241 LKTYEILLPQGGS

-267 FGDVRQTASLNNQP
+267 FGDVRQAASLNNQP
-281 VVAFQVLRSTGSVM
+281 VVAFQVLRSTGSVL
-295 VTVESGV
+295 VTVEEGV
-302 KAAVNELEKTL
+302 KAAVKQLEKTL

-324 RADVVRQSYEST
+324 RADIVRQSYQST

-343 SVLAVIVIMIFLR
+343 SVLAVIVILVFLR

-362 ITAVALPLSM
+362 ITAVALPLSI

-409 ENMERHIAMGKSP
+409 ENMERHIAMGKSAWE
-422 LQAAYDSSDEV
+422 AAFESSDEV
-433 GLAVMASSATIIAV
+433 GLAVIASSATIIAV

-461 FQPFGF
+461 FQPFGV
-467 TVAISTIFSTLVAR
+467 TVAVSTIFSTLVAR

-491 LKDKDHTHHSKGTQE
+491 LKEAEGHTSTTPFGYAQDRLSDRGAEGQRGIIK
-506 QHQTRVIRFFNF
+506 IFNF
-518 KFTLPTSK
+518 KFILPGGGKGS
-526 QRTKKL
+526 RKL
-532 RTHNSATP
+532 GDEKR
-540 VRSSRETLSAVAHGG
+540 
-555 NPQDR
+555 Q
-560 AASPRDWLLST
+560 
-571 IKPRGFQPYKLLL
+571 GFQPYRSLL
-584 QWALRHRLTTIA
+584 QWALRHRLTTMA

-619 GDYGLSSIA
+619 GDFGISSVS
-628 IEIPPGSTL
+628 IELPPGSTL
-637 ADMNQVVTQTTNILL
+637 EDVNKVVTQATDIIRQ
-652 KNPVV
+652 NPVV
-657 EQVLATED
+657 ERVLATEEINSAS
-665 LNTANLAVN
+665 LTIN
-674 LKPKEERKIS
+674 LKPREKRNIS
-684 QKQFEEQIRP
+684 QKQFEEQVRP
-694 LFQQIPGAR
+694 DFEQIPGAR

-709 VPGDSR
+709 SPGDSR

-729 LRQAAEA
+729 LNQAADA
-736 LEKQMRTLSGLVEV
+736 LEKQMRSLPGLVEV
-750 SSSASL
+750 SSTASL
-756 VKPEILVIPDPQRA
+756 VKPEILVIPNPQRA

-790 DNDANL
+790 DNEANL
-796 AKYNLSDRQIPIR
+796 AKFNLSDRQIPIR
-809 VQIDPKARA
+809 VQIDPQARA
-818 DINNIKNLQV
+818 DINTITNLQV
-828 PSQNGSLV
+828 PSQNGRLI
-836 PLLAVADIR
+836 PLIAVADIR

-864 EANLQGIALG
+864 EANLQGLSLG
-874 EAVQAVNKL
+874 EAVQTINQL
-883 PIMQNLPPGVVQ
+883 PAMQNLPPGVVQ
-895 QPSGG
+895 QPSGS
-900 AKIMQDIFR
+900 AKIMQDIFGR
-909 GFGSALGLA
+909 FGGALGLA
-918 ILCIYAILVLLYN
+918 LMCIYAILVLLYN
-931 NFFHPL
+931 NFLHPL

-955 LVQKPLGLYALIGIV
+955 VAQKPLGIYALIGIV

-989 NMQEGKSQRQA
+989 NMQEGKTQRQA
-1000 LIEAGVSRLRPIMMT
+1000 LIESGVSRLRPILMT
-1015 SLATIAGTLPL
+1015 SFATIAGILPL

-1065 IDNFQRWIINTLRYG
+1065 IDNFQTWIMHTLHYG
-1080 FGKKPPRASSDEHE
+1080 FGKKPSRQ
-1094 VISLP
+1094 
-1099 SEREKSAS
+1099 

>member
-24 TVVGW
+24 TIVGW
-29 FSFISLGIDTNPNVD
+29 FSFTSLGIDTNPNVD
-44 IPAVSVTV
+44 IPAVTVTV
-52 TQPGAGPVELESQV
+52 TQPGAGPAELESQV

-77 GNIDNMISKVTDGNS
+77 GNIDNMISRVTDGNS
-92 TTTINFLLGTNS
+92 TTTISFLLGTNS

-117 IRQSLPQDI
+117 IRQTLPQDI
-126 NDPIVQRLDFAG
+126 NDPVVQRLDFAG
-138 GPIITYVVKSDRRSV
+138 GAIMTYVVKSDRRSV
-153 EELSNLVDQTISR
+153 EELSNLTDQTISR

-179 VGGVDREIRINLNPD
+179 VGGVDREIRINLDPN

-204 QVNDQIRAFNINLP
+204 QVNDQIRALNINLP

-229 SIRTLGNAASVG
+229 SIRTLGSAASVD
-241 VLKTYEIVLPGGGS
+241 VLKSYEIILPGGGS
-255 VPLSSLGTVEDK
+255 VPLSSLGTVEDQ
-267 FGDVRQTASLNNQP
+267 FGDIRQTARLNNKP
-281 VVAFQVLRSTGSVM
+281 IVAFQVLRSTGSVM

-302 KAAVNELEKTL
+302 KAAVKELEKTL
-313 PPDVKLDLIFT
+313 PPDVKLDLVFT

-343 SVLAVIVIMIFLR
+343 SILAVIVIMVFLR

-409 ENMERHIAMGKSP
+409 ENMERHMAMGKSA
-422 LQAAYDSSDEV
+422 LQAAYDSSAEV
-433 GLAVMASSATIIAV
+433 GLAVVASSATIIAV

-461 FQPFGF
+461 FQPFGV
-467 TVAISTIFSTLVAR
+467 TVAVSTIFSTLVAR

-491 LKDKDHTHHSKGTQE
+491 LKDKDHTQKKA
-506 QHQTRVIRFFNF
+506 RFIRLFNF
-518 KFTLPTSK
+518 KLKLPK
-526 QRTKKL
+526 NNQKNTK
-532 RTHNSATP
+532 
-540 VRSSRETLSAVAHGG
+540 
-555 NPQDR
+555 
-560 AASPRDWLLST
+560 LST
-571 IKPRGFQPYKLLL
+571 IKPRTFQPYKSML

-596 IALAF
+596 IAIAF
-601 FIASLMLV
+601 FIASLTLV
-609 PLIPKGFVDD
+609 PMIPKGFVDD

-652 KNPVV
+652 KNPYVAQVV
-657 EQVLATED
+657 ATED
-665 LNTANLAVN
+665 LSTATLAVN

-684 QKQFEEQIRP
+684 QKQFEEEIRP

-729 LRQAAEA
+729 LSQAAEA
-736 LEKQMRTLSGLVEV
+736 LEKGMRTIPGLVEV

-828 PSQNGSLV
+828 PTQNGSLV

-883 PIMQNLPPGVVQ
+883 PIMQNLPPGVMQ

-931 NFFHPL
+931 NFLHPL

-946 LGGALVALM
+946 LGGALIALM
-955 LVQKPLGLYALIGIV
+955 VMQKPLGLYALIGIV

-1026 ALGIGAGSEVRQP
+1026 ALGIGVGSEVRQP

-1065 IDNFQRWIINTLRYG
+1065 IDNFQSWITNTLRYG
-1080 FGKKPPRASSDEHE
+1080 FGKKPPRPASSEHE

>member
-24 TVVGW
+24 TIVGW

-44 IPAVSVTV
+44 IPAVTVTV
-52 TQPGAGPVELESQV
+52 TQPGAGPAELESQV

-77 GNIDNMISKVTDGNS
+77 GNIDNMISKVSDGNS

-138 GPIITYVVKSDRRSV
+138 GPIMTYVVKSDRRSV
-153 EELSNLVDQTISR
+153 EELSNLTDQTISR

-179 VGGVDREIRINLNPD
+179 VGGVDREIRVNLDPN

-204 QVNDQIRAFNINLP
+204 QVNDQIRALNINLP

-229 SIRTLGNAASVG
+229 SIRTLGSAASVD
-241 VLKTYEIVLPGGGS
+241 VLKTYEIILPSGGS
-255 VPLSSLGTVEDK
+255 VPLSSLGTVDDQ
-267 FGDVRQTASLNNQP
+267 FGDIRQTASLNNKP

-302 KAAVNELEKTL
+302 KAAVKELEKTL
-313 PPDVKLDLIFT
+313 PPDVKLDLVFT

-343 SVLAVIVIMIFLR
+343 SILAVIVIMIFLR

-409 ENMERHIAMGKSP
+409 ENMERHMAMGKSAM
-422 LQAAYDSSDEV
+422 QAAYESSEEV
-433 GLAVMASSATIIAV
+433 GLAVVASSATIIAV
-447 FMPVA
+447 FLPVA

-481 MVTPMMGAYL
+481 MITPMMGAYL
-491 LKDKDHTHHSKGTQE
+491 LKDKDHTRSKGIQD
-506 QHQTRVIRFFNF
+506 QNQPRFIRLLNF
-518 KFTLPTSK
+518 KFKLPTTSK
-526 QRTKKL
+526 KTKKL
-532 RTHNSATP
+532 STQ
-540 VRSSRETLSAVAHGG
+540 HGL
-555 NPQDR
+555 NAPLPLTQ
-560 AASPRDWLLST
+560 LST
-571 IKPRGFQPYKLLL
+571 LKPRKFQPYKSLL
-584 QWALRHRLTTIA
+584 QWALRHKLTTIA

-609 PLIPKGFVDD
+609 PMIPKGFVDD
-619 GDYGLSSIA
+619 GDYGLSSIS

-652 KNPVV
+652 KNPHVAQVV
-657 EQVLATED
+657 ATED
-665 LNTANLAVN
+665 LSTATLAVN

-684 QKQFEEQIRP
+684 QKQFEEEIRP

-729 LRQAAEA
+729 LSQAASD
-736 LEKQMRTLSGLVEV
+736 LEKQMRTIPGLVEV

-874 EAVQAVNKL
+874 EAVQTVNKL
-883 PIMQNLPPGVVQ
+883 PIMQNLPPGVMQ

-931 NFFHPL
+931 NFLHPL

-955 LVQKPLGLYALIGIV
+955 VMQKPLGLYALIGIV

-1026 ALGIGAGSEVRQP
+1026 ALGIGVGSEVRQP

-1065 IDNFQRWIINTLRYG
+1065 IDNFQNWIMNTLRYG
-1080 FGKKPPRASSDEHE
+1080 FGKKPPRPASSEHE

>member
-29 FSFISLGIDTNPNVD
+29 FSFISLGIDTNPNIDV
-44 IPAVSVTV
+44 PTVSIKV
-52 TQPGAGPVELESQV
+52 TQPGAGPAELESQV

-77 GNIDNMISKVTDGNS
+77 GNIDFMISTVSDGNS
-92 TTTINFLLGTNS
+92 KTTINFVLGTDS

-117 IRQSLPQDI
+117 IRQDLPQDI
-126 NDPIVQRLDFAG
+126 NDPIVERLEFSG
-138 GPIITYVVKSDRRSV
+138 GPVITYAVKSDRRSV

-166 ALLAVKGVAQIKR
+166 ALLGVRGVAQIQR

-194 RLQSLGITAT
+194 RLQSLAITAT
-204 QVNDQIRAFNINLP
+204 QVNDQIRALNINLP
-218 GGRAEL
+218 GGRAEV

-229 SIRTLGNAASVG
+229 SIRTLGSAVSVDI
-241 VLKTYEIVLPGGGS
+241 LKTYEIVLPQGGS

-267 FGDVRQTASLNNQP
+267 FGDVRQAARLNNQP
-281 VVAFQVLRSTGSVM
+281 VVAFQVLRSTGSVL
-295 VTVESGV
+295 VTVEEGV
-302 KAAVNELEKTL
+302 KAAVKQLEKTL

-324 RADVVRQSYEST
+324 RADIVRQSYQST

-343 SVLAVIVIMIFLR
+343 SVLAVIVILVFLR

-362 ITAVALPLSM
+362 ITAVALPLSI

-409 ENMERHIAMGKSP
+409 ENMERHIAMGKSAWE
-422 LQAAYDSSDEV
+422 AAFESSDEV
-433 GLAVMASSATIIAV
+433 GLAVIASSATIIAV
-447 FMPVA
+447 FLPVA

-461 FQPFGF
+461 FQPFGV
-467 TVAISTIFSTLVAR
+467 TVAVSTIFSTLVAR

-491 LKDKDHTHHSKGTQE
+491 LKEKEGHTSTTLSDRRAEGHTSLREAAPTTTLSDRRAGGQ
-506 QHQTRVIRFFNF
+506 RGVIKIFNF
-518 KFTLPTSK
+518 KFILPG
-526 QRTKKL
+526 
-532 RTHNSATP
+532 
-540 VRSSRETLSAVAHGG
+540 GG
-555 NPQDR
+555 NGSRKLGDEKRQ
-560 AASPRDWLLST
+560 
-571 IKPRGFQPYKLLL
+571 GFQPYRSLL
-584 QWALRHRLTTIA
+584 QWALRHRLTTMA

-601 FIASLMLV
+601 FIASAMLV

-619 GDYGLSSIA
+619 GDFGISNVSI
-628 IEIPPGSTL
+628 ELPPGSTL
-637 ADMNQVVTQTTNILL
+637 SDVNKVVTQATDIIRQ
-652 KNPVV
+652 NPVV
-657 EQVLATED
+657 ERVLATEEINSAS
-665 LNTANLAVN
+665 LTIN
-674 LKPKEERKIS
+674 LKPREKRNIS
-684 QKQFEEQIRP
+684 QKQFEEQVRP
-694 LFQQIPGAR
+694 NFEQIPGAR

-709 VPGDSR
+709 SPGDSR

-729 LRQAAEA
+729 LNQAADA
-736 LEKQMRTLSGLVEV
+736 LEKQMRSLPGLVEV
-750 SSSASL
+750 ASTASL
-756 VKPEILVIPDPQRA
+756 VKPEILVIPNPQRA

-790 DNDANL
+790 DNEANL
-796 AKYNLSDRQIPIR
+796 AKFNLSDRQIPIR
-809 VQIDPKARA
+809 VQIDPQARA
-818 DINNIKNLQV
+818 DINTITNLQV
-828 PSQNGSLV
+828 PSQNGRLI
-836 PLLAVADIR
+836 PLIAVADIR

-864 EANLQGIALG
+864 EANLQGLSLG
-874 EAVQAVNKL
+874 EAVQTINKL
-883 PIMQNLPPGVVQ
+883 PAMQNLPPGVVQ
-895 QPSGG
+895 QSSGS
-900 AKIMQDIFR
+900 AKIMQDIFGR
-909 GFGSALGLA
+909 FGGALGLA
-918 ILCIYAILVLLYN
+918 LMCIYAILVLLYN
-931 NFFHPL
+931 NFLHPL

-955 LVQKPLGLYALIGIV
+955 VAQKPLGIYALIGIV

-989 NMQEGKSQRQA
+989 NMQEGKTQRQA
-1000 LIEAGVSRLRPIMMT
+1000 LIESGVSRLRPILMT
-1015 SLATIAGTLPL
+1015 SFATIAGILPL

-1065 IDNFQRWIINTLRYG
+1065 IDNFQAWIMDRLRYG
-1080 FGKKPPRASSDEHE
+1080 FGKKSS
-1094 VISLP
+1094 
-1099 SEREKSAS
+1099 R

>member
-29 FSFISLGIDTNPNVD
+29 FSFISLGIDINPNIDV
-44 IPAVSVTV
+44 PTVSIKV
-52 TQPGAGPVELESQV
+52 TQPGAGPAELESQV

-77 GNIDNMISKVTDGNS
+77 GNIDYMVSTVSDGNS
-92 TTTINFLLGTNS
+92 QTTINFVLGTDS

-117 IRQSLPQDI
+117 IRQDLPQDI
-126 NDPIVQRLDFAG
+126 NDPIVERLDFSG
-138 GPIITYVVKSDRRSV
+138 GPVITYAVKSDRRSV

-166 ALLAVKGVAQIKR
+166 ALLGVRGVAQIQR

-194 RLQSLGITAT
+194 RLQSLAITAT
-204 QVNDQIRAFNINLP
+204 QVNDQIRALNINLP
-218 GGRAEL
+218 GGRAEV

-229 SIRTLGNAASVG
+229 SIRTLGSATSVDI
-241 VLKTYEIVLPGGGS
+241 LKTYEILLPQGGS

-267 FGDVRQTASLNNQP
+267 FADVRQAARLNNQP
-281 VVAFQVLRSTGSVM
+281 VVAFQVLRSTGSVL
-295 VTVESGV
+295 VTVEQGV
-302 KAAVNELEKTL
+302 KAAIKELEKTL
-313 PPDVKLDLIFT
+313 PADVKLDLIFT
-324 RADVVRQSYEST
+324 RADIVRQSYQST

-343 SVLAVIVIMIFLR
+343 SVLAVIVILVFLR

-362 ITAVALPLSM
+362 ITAITLPLSI

-409 ENMERHIAMGKSP
+409 ENMERHMAMGKSAWE
-422 LQAAYDSSDEV
+422 AAFDSSDEV
-433 GLAVMASSATIIAV
+433 GLAVIASSATIIAV
-447 FMPVA
+447 FLPVA

-461 FQPFGF
+461 FQPFGV
-467 TVAISTIFSTLVAR
+467 TVAVSTIFSTLVAR

-491 LKDKDHTHHSKGTQE
+491 LQE
-506 QHQTRVIRFFNF
+506 AEGQGNRGVIKLFNF
-518 KFTLPTSK
+518 KFTLPGGRNGS
-526 QRTKKL
+526 RKL
-532 RTHNSATP
+532 TT
-540 VRSSRETLSAVAHGG
+540 EK
-555 NPQDR
+555 PQ
-560 AASPRDWLLST
+560 
-571 IKPRGFQPYKLLL
+571 GFQPYKSLL
-584 QWALRHRLTTIA
+584 QWALRHRLTTMA

-619 GDYGLSSIA
+619 GDFGISNVSI
-628 IEIPPGSTL
+628 ELPPGSTL
-637 ADMNQVVTQTTNILL
+637 EDVNKVVTQATNIIRQ
-652 KNPVV
+652 NPVV
-657 EQVLATED
+657 ERVLATEQI
-665 LNTANLAVN
+665 NSATLAIN
-674 LKPKEERKIS
+674 LKPREERNIS
-684 QKQFEEQIRP
+684 QKQFEEQVRP
-694 LFQQIPGAR
+694 SFGKIPGAR

-709 VPGDSR
+709 SPGDSR
-715 KGLSIVLRSENPEA
+715 KGLSIVLRSENPQA
-729 LRQAAEA
+729 LNQAADA
-736 LEKQMRTLSGLVEV
+736 LEKQMRSIAGLVEV
-750 SSSASL
+750 SSTASL
-756 VKPEILVIPDPQRA
+756 VKPEILVIPNPQRA

-796 AKYNLSDRQIPIR
+796 AKFNLSDRQIPIR

-818 DINNIKNLQV
+818 DINTITNLQV
-828 PSQNGSLV
+828 SSQNGRLV
-836 PLLAVADIR
+836 PLVAVADIR

-864 EANLQGIALG
+864 EANLQGISLG
-874 EAVQAVNKL
+874 EAVQTINKL
-883 PIMQNLPPGVVQ
+883 PAMQNLPSGVIQ
-895 QPSGG
+895 QPSGS
-900 AKIMQDIFR
+900 AKIMQDIFGR
-909 GFGSALGLA
+909 FGGALGLA
-918 ILCIYAILVLLYN
+918 LMCIYAILVLLYN
-931 NFFHPL
+931 NFLHPL

-955 LVQKPLGLYALIGIV
+955 VAQKPLGIYALIGIV

-989 NMQEGKSQRQA
+989 NMQAGKTQRQA
-1000 LIEAGVSRLRPIMMT
+1000 LVESGVSRLRPILMT
-1015 SLATIAGTLPL
+1015 SFATIAGILPL

-1065 IDNFQRWIINTLRYG
+1065 IDNFQNWIKDTLRYG
-1080 FGKKPPRASSDEHE
+1080 FGKKPLRP
-1094 VISLP
+1094 
-1099 SEREKSAS
+1099 

>member
-29 FSFISLGIDTNPNVD
+29 FSFMSLGIDTNPNIDVPTVL
-44 IPAVSVTV
+44 IKV
-52 TQPGAGPVELESQV
+52 TQPGAGPAELESQV

-77 GNIDNMISKVTDGNS
+77 GNIDYMISTVSDGNS
-92 TTTINFLLGTNS
+92 KTTINFVLGTDS

-117 IRQSLPQDI
+117 IRQDLPQDI
-126 NDPIVQRLDFAG
+126 NDPIVERLEFSG
-138 GPIITYVVKSDRRSV
+138 GPVITYAVKSDRRSV
-153 EELSNLVDQTISR
+153 EELSNIVDQTISR
-166 ALLAVKGVAQIKR
+166 ALLGVRGVAQIQR

-194 RLQSLGITAT
+194 RLQSLAITAT
-204 QVNDQIRAFNINLP
+204 QVNDQIRALNINLP
-218 GGRAEL
+218 GGRAEV

-229 SIRTLGNAASVG
+229 SIRTLGSATSVDI
-241 VLKTYEIVLPGGGS
+241 LKTYEILLPQGGS

-267 FGDVRQTASLNNQP
+267 FGDVRQAASLNNQP
-281 VVAFQVLRSTGSVM
+281 VVAFQVLRSTGSVL
-295 VTVESGV
+295 VTVEEGV
-302 KAAVNELEKTL
+302 KAAVKQLEKTL

-324 RADVVRQSYEST
+324 RADIVRQSYQST

-343 SVLAVIVIMIFLR
+343 SVLAVIVILVFLR

-362 ITAVALPLSM
+362 ITAVALPLSI

-409 ENMERHIAMGKSP
+409 ENMERHIAMGKSAWE
-422 LQAAYDSSDEV
+422 AAFESSDEV
-433 GLAVMASSATIIAV
+433 GLAVIASSATIIAV
-447 FMPVA
+447 FLPVA

-461 FQPFGF
+461 FQPFGV
-467 TVAISTIFSTLVAR
+467 TVAVSTIFSTLVAR

-491 LKDKDHTHHSKGTQE
+491 LKEAEGQGGRGAE
-506 QHQTRVIRFFNF
+506 GQRGVIKIFNF
-518 KFTLPTSK
+518 KFTLPGGGK
-526 QRTKKL
+526 G
-532 RTHNSATP
+532 
-540 VRSSRETLSAVAHGG
+540 SRKIGDEER
-555 NPQDR
+555 Q
-560 AASPRDWLLST
+560 
-571 IKPRGFQPYKLLL
+571 GFQPYRSLL

-601 FIASLMLV
+601 FIASAMLV

-619 GDYGLSSIA
+619 GDFGISNVSI
-628 IEIPPGSTL
+628 ELPPGSTL
-637 ADMNQVVTQTTNILL
+637 EDVNKVVTQATDIIRQ
-652 KNPVV
+652 NPVV
-657 EQVLATED
+657 ERVLATEEI
-665 LNTANLAVN
+665 NSASLAIN
-674 LKPKEERKIS
+674 LKPREKRNIS
-684 QKQFEEQIRP
+684 QKQFEEQVRP
-694 LFQQIPGAR
+694 SFEQIPGAR

-709 VPGDSR
+709 SPGDSS

-729 LRQAAEA
+729 LNQAADA
-736 LEKQMRTLSGLVEV
+736 LEKQMRSIAGLVEV
-750 SSSASL
+750 ASTASL
-756 VKPEILVIPDPQRA
+756 VKPEILVIPNPQRA

-790 DNDANL
+790 DNEANL
-796 AKYNLSDRQIPIR
+796 AKFNLSDRQIPIR
-809 VQIDPKARA
+809 VQIDPQARA
-818 DINNIKNLQV
+818 DINTITNLQV
-828 PSQNGSLV
+828 PSQNGRLV
-836 PLLAVADIR
+836 PLIAVADIR

-864 EANLQGIALG
+864 EANLQGLSLG
-874 EAVQAVNKL
+874 EAVQTINQL
-883 PIMQNLPPGVVQ
+883 PAMQNLPPGVVQ
-895 QPSGG
+895 QPSGS
-900 AKIMQDIFR
+900 AKIMQDIFGR
-909 GFGSALGLA
+909 FGGALGLA
-918 ILCIYAILVLLYN
+918 LMCIYAILVLLYN
-931 NFFHPL
+931 NFLHPL

-955 LVQKPLGLYALIGIV
+955 VAQKPLGIYALIGIV

-989 NMQEGKSQRQA
+989 NMQEGKTQRQA
-1000 LIEAGVSRLRPIMMT
+1000 LIESGVSRLRPILMT
-1015 SLATIAGTLPL
+1015 SFATIAGILPL

-1065 IDNFQRWIINTLRYG
+1065 IDNFQTWIMDTMRYG
-1080 FGKKPPRASSDEHE
+1080 FGKKPSR
-1094 VISLP
+1094 
-1099 SEREKSAS
+1099 